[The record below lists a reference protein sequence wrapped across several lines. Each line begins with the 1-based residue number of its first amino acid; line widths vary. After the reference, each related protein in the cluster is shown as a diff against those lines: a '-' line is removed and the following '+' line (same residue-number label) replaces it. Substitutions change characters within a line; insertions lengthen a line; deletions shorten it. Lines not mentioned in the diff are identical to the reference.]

1 MTTIRRNQ
9 AEFLPLWVPLRPW
22 WGARCDIYWPFVVR
36 KWPPGV
42 IWQEPTP
49 STLPWSIDQNMST
62 PAPSL
67 IRINYISWGLTL
79 GFLHQIFPSLMSVLI
94 VVVTVNNLIIKWS
107 RPAPGARVVPVS
119 CHHHDVR
126 PRALAWPPLPDLIIT
141 IRANLRSKASNWITI
156 SLSHTRQQAA
166 IKIGSQHS
174 SNGHLYKEVDD
185 VILIPILHVWS
196 SVNLGSDILLGQF

>member
-9 AEFLPLWVPLRPW
+9 AEFLPLRVPLCPW

-62 PAPSL
+62 PAPSV
-67 IRINYISWGLTL
+67 IRINYISSLPPPWGLTL

-107 RPAPGARVVPVS
+107 WPAPGARVVPVS

-126 PRALAWPPLPDLIIT
+126 PRALAQPPLPDLIIT

-156 SLSHTRQQAA
+156 SLSHTK
-166 IKIGSQHS
+166 IKIGSKHTK
-174 SNGHLYKEVDD
+174 N
-185 VILIPILHVWS
+185 ILQMCTFIKWWTFRYWFQYCM
-196 SVNLGSDILLGQF
+196 SDRV

>member
-9 AEFLPLWVPLRPW
+9 AEFLPLRVPLRPW
-22 WGARCDIYWPFVVR
+22 WGSRCDIYWPFVVR

-67 IRINYISWGLTL
+67 IRIINYISWGLTQ

-107 RPAPGARVVPVS
+107 WPAPGARVVSVS

-126 PRALAWPPLPDLIIT
+126 PRALARPLLPDLIIT

-156 SLSHTRQQAA
+156 SLSHTRQAA
-166 IKIGSQHS
+166 IKIGSENIIQMCTF
-174 SNGHLYKEVDD
+174 
-185 VILIPILHVWS
+185 I
-196 SVNLGSDILLGQF
+196 